1 LHRHGIA
8 NAVHQ
13 SLEQTLR
20 FASTKN
26 QARPKDNYETCLA
39 AMFALAYLAEYI
51 LSHALLNKRKK
62 IIENVF
68 AYISLFPTFA
78 KQL

>member
-1 LHRHGIA
+1 
-8 NAVHQ
+8 
-13 SLEQTLR
+13 
-20 FASTKN
+20 
-26 QARPKDNYETCLA
+26 
-39 AMFALAYLAEYI
+39 MFALAYLAEYI